1 MAAAHF
7 GRMSLAV
14 STGMLRDMDARTI
27 WHTPSLPFVVD
38 AGAAAVVIGLFWAPA
53 PGAPDR
59 PASWPLGVLLAALV
73 AAAMLLRW
81 RLPLAAPAA
90 AFITTAVGWHL
101 GLATDPMLAA
111 AWCLYPLAVRYGS
124 RTRAFRLAAV
134 IVLILLAALF
144 GTPAADSMTQRIVAS
159 GLAVGVSWLL
169 GCAESRRLASAG
181 EAARQRAQALRAQQQ
196 VAIAREV
203 HDVVGHAL
211 SVIRAEADVARSTS
225 TTQDE
230 LRVSLTDIE
239 ERARAALE
247 EVQQLV
253 RTLRADDPARST
265 APSLQELVTAAR
277 VSGLDVTSEL
287 DLPTLA
293 PELEEV
299 VSRVVQEALSNVVRH
314 SGASACT
321 VAIGI
326 DGGALAVR
334 VDDDGTGIS
343 ARQAP
348 GSGLAGMRE
357 RVDSVGGALTVSS
370 PAHGGTRVLARI
382 PLREAP

>member
-1 MAAAHF
+1 
-7 GRMSLAV
+7 
-14 STGMLRDMDARTI
+14 MDARTI

-53 PGAPDR
+53 LGAPGR
-59 PASWPLGVLLAALV
+59 PAYWPLGVLLAALV

-111 AWCLYPLAVRYGS
+111 TWCLYPLAVRYGS
-124 RTRAFRLAAV
+124 RMRTFRLAA
-134 IVLILLAALF
+134 IIALILLVAVF
-144 GTPAADSMTQRIVAS
+144 GAPAADSMTHHLVAS

-169 GCAESRRLASAG
+169 GCAESRRLAATS
-181 EAARQRAQALRAQQQ
+181 EATLQRAAALRARQQ
-196 VAIAREV
+196 VAISREV

-211 SVIRAEADVARSTS
+211 SVIRAEADVASRTS

-265 APSLQELVTAAR
+265 APSLQELLTAAR
-277 VSGLDVTSEL
+277 VSGLDVEAEL
-287 DLPTLA
+287 NVPALT
-293 PELEEV
+293 PELEAV

-314 SGASACT
+314 SGASTCAVT
-321 VAIGI
+321 VVPDDESLSVCI
-326 DGGALAVR
+326 D
-334 VDDDGTGIS
+334 DNGTGIP
-343 ARQAP
+343 ARLVP
-348 GSGLAGMRE
+348 GAGLTGMRE
-357 RVDSVGGALTVSS
+357 RVEAAGGSLAVSS
-370 PAHGGTRVLARI
+370 LAQGGTRVLARI
-382 PLREAP
+382 PLQEKP